1 MRQSKADWVLSPHCW
16 RQVRGL
22 PPKVPPF
29 RSDNKATFTPSS
41 LALSASSVATR
52 LPLGQR
58 WSLAPNRKPLA
69 WPPRR
74 CKRSQPAT
82 GVQQRAHRA
91 LACDEIRRTHSPHTM
106 PCGFSAGLALGYA
119 TLLLW
124 ICSVG
129 FVRFEPRLQAEI
141 GTPAEVSCRSGE
153 HPVLHWTEAVQH
165 QHEPERP
172 AGIRGVGTRRWIWW
186 AVKGSAYGT
195 QKLPPASQRAKVLC
209 TTTSACHH
217 NRATQNS
224 SRVWPPESRPPPA

>member
-1 MRQSKADWVLSPHCW
+1 M
-16 RQVRGL
+16 
-22 PPKVPPF
+22 
-29 RSDNKATFTPSS
+29 
-41 LALSASSVATR
+41 
-52 LPLGQR
+52 
-58 WSLAPNRKPLA
+58 
-69 WPPRR
+69 
-74 CKRSQPAT
+74 
-82 GVQQRAHRA
+82 
-91 LACDEIRRTHSPHTM
+91 
-106 PCGFSAGLALGYA
+106 
-119 TLLLW
+119 LLW

-129 FVRFEPRLQAEI
+129 FVRFEPRLQAEV

-217 NRATQNS
+217 NRATQNYESHLAAGIAPPTCSTRLITPSGS
-224 SRVWPPESRPPPA
+224 SRSATQATKAATLNGAYKLVCTHTCSASVQDAKTRRIRMRSTHLDHSLSERSMGVDSDVALLESKPRVRSGAIHSQPEQAKPRDSLGDDFAVS